1 MGLGPQNEVSIRL
14 VVIILP
20 PPTPPPMDRTVEAEV
35 PDAVLERGPRP
46 DKKVEMYLAQLLSHS
61 KKLSPLL
68 LMKNF

>member
-46 DKKVEMYLAQLLSHS
+46 DKKVEMYVGFHIGSHFEALGFE
-61 KKLSPLL
+61 KFL
-68 LMKNF
+68 

>member
-1 MGLGPQNEVSIRL
+1 
-14 VVIILP
+14 
-20 PPTPPPMDRTVEAEV
+20 MDRTVEAEV